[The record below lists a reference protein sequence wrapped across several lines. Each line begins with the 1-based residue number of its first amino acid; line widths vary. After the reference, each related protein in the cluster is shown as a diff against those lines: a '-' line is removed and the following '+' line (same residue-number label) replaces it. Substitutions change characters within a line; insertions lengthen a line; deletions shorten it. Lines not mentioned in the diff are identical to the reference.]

1 KYETV
6 VYAGSDMF
14 LLPSHYEPCGI
25 NQLIA
30 MRYGCV
36 PIVRKVGGLHDTI
49 MNFNPATN
57 KGTGFVFE
65 YFNEFSL
72 FSALTRALEI
82 YKCKNMWR
90 GLMVR
95 DMKESHSWEI
105 PAKKYISLYR
115 KALKLGNINLK
126 N

>member
-1 KYETV
+1 
-6 VYAGSDMF
+6 MF

-49 MNFNPATN
+49 INFNPAAK

-65 YFNEFSL
+65 HFNEFSL
-72 FSALTRALEI
+72 YAGIIRALEI
-82 YKCKNMWR
+82 YKCK
-90 GLMVR
+90 
-95 DMKESHSWEI
+95 DMRRVS
-105 PAKKYISLYR
+105 
-115 KALKLGNINLK
+115 
-126 N
+126 